1 VSSTAGP
8 DSVRRLAAIA
18 GMLGSEHEGER
29 ANAARLATLEL
40 RRLGLT
46 WAQVVERAF
55 SYRPAQPE
63 WEQPRASQA
72 QYGRAE
78 AAWSQGRRQY
88 SRGMPYMAEM
98 DGVTVRDIIAVA
110 DENRSEL
117 NAWECKFV
125 DSFLHSG
132 RQEAS
137 PNQWVILQQI
147 AAKLGE
153 LMEV

>member
-1 VSSTAGP
+1 M
-8 DSVRRLAAIA
+8 RRLAAIA

-46 WAQVVERAF
+46 WAQVMERAF
-55 SYRPAQPE
+55 SYRPAQQE
-63 WEQPRASQA
+63 FWEAPRASQT
-72 QYGRAE
+72 QHGRAE

-88 SRGMPYMAEM
+88 SRGVPYTAEM
-98 DGVTVRDIIAVA
+98 DGVTVRDIIEAA
-110 DENRSEL
+110 DENRDRL

-125 DSFLHSG
+125 DSFVHSG

-137 PNQWVILQQI
+137 ANQWVILQQI
-147 AAKLGE
+147 AQKLGE
-153 LMEV
+153 LMEA

>member
-1 VSSTAGP
+1 M
-8 DSVRRLAAIA
+8 RRLAAIA

-55 SYRPAQPE
+55 SYRPQEA
-63 WEQPRASQA
+63 WEAPRASQA

-88 SRGMPYMAEM
+88 SRGVPYTAEM
-98 DGVTVRDIIAVA
+98 DGLRVIDVIAAA
-110 DENRSEL
+110 DANREAL

-137 PNQWVILQQI
+137 ANQWVILQQI